1 MNSKF
6 GAIPLVSRRLLLSAA
21 GALLT
26 ATMLA
31 APTPVLAE
39 ARDSVTIGVRED
51 IPGLDPTIRQG
62 AIIGLVTL
70 GNIFEGLTRFNED
83 GSLSPGLAK
92 SWEIS
97 PDGKTYTFKLVEGV
111 KFSDGSGFDAADVKW
126 TFERNGGAD
135 STNPEKAYFALME
148 KIETPDE
155 NTVVLHLSEPN
166 SLLLQKLAWGVS
178 AIVAQETAA
187 ENAANPVGT
196 GPFKLKA
203 WDRGAAVTLTRNDLY
218 REPARVKLNTVVF
231 KLVEDP
237 SAQVAAVQAGDV
249 DFFPLF
255 SSPESLEQFK
265 SNPDLVVMEGASEAE
280 VLLGI
285 NNRRKPL
292 DNVLVR
298 RALAKA
304 IDRQAVVDGAEY
316 GYGKPIGSH
325 FSTNHPAYV
334 DMTAVNAYDPEAAK
348 ALLAEAGYPEG
359 FETTI
364 KVPPQG
370 PFVRSAEIVAAYF
383 EQVGV
388 KLKIEKVQWPQWL
401 EQVFQNHSYDISIVD
416 HVSPMDFDVYAN
428 PNFFFGYDSPEF
440 QAIWQEIK
448 AAATEEQQTAAFK
461 KMQDFLAKDVPALF
475 LYQAR
480 NISIA
485 RKGLTGLWKSM
496 PTFKADMT
504 EVYWAD

>member
-325 FSTNHPAYV
+325 FSTNHPAYI
-334 DMTAVNAYDPEAAK
+334 DTTDVNAFDPEGAK

-359 FETTI
+359 FEITI

-388 KLKIEKVQWPQWL
+388 KLNIEKLQWPQWL
-401 EQVFQNHSYDISIVD
+401 EQVFRNHSFDLSIVD
-416 HVSPMDFDVYAN
+416 HDAPMDFDVHAN
-428 PNFFFGYDSPEF
+428 KDYFYGYDSQNYRDALTAVKAATTPDAETQSL
-440 QAIWQEIK
+440 QAIQKLFAEEIP
-448 AAATEEQQTAAFK
+448 
-461 KMQDFLAKDVPALF
+461 VIP
-475 LYQAR
+475 LYQTR
-480 NISIA
+480 NISVA
-485 RKGLTGLWKSM
+485 RKGLAGLWKNM
-496 PTFKADMT
+496 PVFMANMT
-504 EVYWAD
+504 DVHWEN